1 MKWIKTS
8 DKLPEEG
15 KYVLARHS
23 RNTWRDT
30 TDQKNVNC
38 VVVKLIK
45 GISIEERYKLRDTD
59 FVRFNRITNA
69 DQYGNNTV
77 PYSWLTFGINK
88 FFGQEIIEWTPIK

>member
-23 RNTWRDT
+23 RGTWMDS

-38 VVVKLIK
+38 IVVKLVK
-45 GISIEERYKLRDTD
+45 GISRKERFFLTD
-59 FVRFNRITNA
+59 DDPKKRRFSRE
-69 DQYGNNTV
+69 DQHGNNAV
-77 PYSWLTFGINK
+77 PYCWEMFGPDY
-88 FFGQEIIEWTPIK
+88 FFGQDIIEWTPIK